1 MEARNNKSPDPDP
14 SIPQHIGIIMDG
26 NGRWAHFRKMPRT
39 SGHLEGLKAA
49 KRIIRAAVVRHIS
62 FLTLYAFSTENWK
75 RSEQEVSFLMG
86 LISKYIRKEYPFY
99 REQNIRILHT
109 GDRSGLPVNVAAV
122 IDEAAAYTA
131 AHTGLTVCL
140 AINYGGR
147 NEIVRGMEKAFKLHA
162 IADSSAGSD
171 RHALEISFRKFLDNP
186 EIPDPDLIIR
196 TAGER
201 RLSNFLLWQ
210 SAYSELFFSDKLWP
224 DWKAGDLDNALV
236 DFRNRKRNYG
246 GIDN

>member
-1 MEARNNKSPDPDP
+1 MEARNNQPPDT

-26 NGRWAHFRKMPRT
+26 NGRWANFRKMPRT
-39 SGHLEGLKAA
+39 SGHIEGLKAA
-49 KRIIRAAVVRHIS
+49 KRIIRAAVVRNIS

-99 REQNIRILHT
+99 RDHNIRILHT
-109 GDRSGLPVNVAAV
+109 GDRSGLPENVINV

-131 AHTGLTVCL
+131 SHTGLTVCL

-147 NEIVRGMEKAFKLHA
+147 NEIIR
-162 IADSSAGSD
+162 
-171 RHALEISFRKFLDNP
+171 ALEEAVRLNAVSGSYRQSRETSFRKFLDNP
-186 EIPDPDLIIR
+186 DIPDPDLIIR